1 MAHFS
6 EACERNKDPILN
18 ILRNVLRDNKL
29 VLEIGSGTA
38 QHAVYFADNLPQIQ
52 WQPSDVHGNIPV
64 IRDNLR
70 KYRPVNIKDP
80 VDLDVCNY
88 PWPVG
93 RVDAIFSANTLHIM
107 SWDEVVKFFKGI
119 GEVLDEDGL
128 LCIYGPFRYHNAYTS
143 ESNAHF
149 DKYLKMRDANSSIR
163 DFEAV
168 DELARQQDLILA
180 QDNTMPANNQLIIWK
195 RGINHGHE

>member
-1 MAHFS
+1 MIYFS
-6 EACERNKDPILN
+6 EACERNKGPILN
-18 ILRNVLRDNKL
+18 ILRDILRNSKA

-38 QHAVYFADNLPQIQ
+38 QHTVCFADNLTHVQ
-52 WQPSDVHGNIPV
+52 WQPSDVRHNIPV
-64 IRDNLR
+64 IRENLSR
-70 KYRPVNIKDP
+70 YCPTNVKDP
-80 VDLDVCNY
+80 IELDVRNH

-107 SWDEVVKFFKGI
+107 SWKHVGNFFKGI
-119 GEVLDEDGL
+119 GEVLEEDGL

-143 ESNAHF
+143 DSNTDF
-149 DKYLKMRDANSSIR
+149 DKYLKMRDASSGIR

-168 DELARQQDLILA
+168 DELARQQGLVLA

-195 RGINHGHE
+195 RGINHGHK